1 VGVYQR
7 FPVSSAGPVQK
18 MSVAG
23 MRRMDDVLD
32 DFEGERLSARSA
44 LSLAAVALMAAAIF
58 YNTIIA
64 GTGRP
69 VDLTGVVPAPGST
82 TKLVIDASDGA
93 AGETITLRYDPVVEA
108 VQRELAASG
117 LYEGAVDGVAGN
129 RTKAAIETYESRNG
143 MEASGLAT
151 QELIE
156 HIRYTRELST
166 AAEFT
171 GSLPA
176 PAPSEDGAGPI
187 ETSLTETDRSVGG
200 ADAPARAALEK
211 LDRDRAASGAISEDM
226 MDELAK
232 LSGDS
237 AAE

>member
-7 FPVSSAGPVQK
+7 FPVSRSGPVQK

-32 DFEGERLSARSA
+32 DFNQERLSARSA
-44 LSLAAVALMAAAIF
+44 LSLAAVGLMSAAIL
-58 YNTIIA
+58 YNTVIA

-69 VDLTGVVPAPGST
+69 IDLSGVTPAPGST
-82 TKLVIDASDGA
+82 TKLVIDAADA
-93 AGETITLRYDPVVEA
+93 VAGETITLRYDPVVEA

-117 LYEGAVDGVAGN
+117 LYAGAVDGVAGN
-129 RTKAAIETYESRNG
+129 RTRAAIEAYETSNG
-143 MEASGLAT
+143 LDASGLAS
-151 QELIE
+151 QSLID
-156 HIRYTRELST
+156 HIRFTRELAS
-166 AAEFT
+166 AAEYT

-176 PAPSEDGAGPI
+176 AEVVQDGRI
-187 ETSLTETDRSVGG
+187 ETSLEEMGSAPDVELEPDRRPPLAGG
-200 ADAPARAALEK
+200 
-211 LDRDRAASGAISEDM
+211 ITEDM
-226 MDELAK
+226 MEGLAK